1 MNLRRY
7 TMVAVAGIEASAA
20 VLSADAAANPRV
32 SAADTD
38 AYQGYVRPA
47 TANGTDLDVPVK
59 VSYLGG
65 GLYDLAGAYTRPLLS
80 ST

>member
-1 MNLRRY
+1 M
-7 TMVAVAGIEASAA
+7 
-20 VLSADAAANPRV
+20 LSADEAGNPRV

-47 TANGTDLDVPVK
+47 TANGTTDLDVPVR

-65 GLYDLAGAYTRPLLS
+65 GLYDLAGAATRPLLS